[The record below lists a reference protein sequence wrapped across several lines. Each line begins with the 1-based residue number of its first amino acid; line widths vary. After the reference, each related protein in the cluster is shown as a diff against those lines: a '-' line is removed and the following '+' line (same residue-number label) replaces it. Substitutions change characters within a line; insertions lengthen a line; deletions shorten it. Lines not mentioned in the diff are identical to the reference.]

1 MTRTTT
7 SQHSSLGFCVNPV
20 TSAQM
25 DKSQSPLS
33 KSSTPSPS
41 HREALTPGA
50 AGPSTSCLRLVSKA
64 ASSADPLGEQNATI
78 GWVPGRR
85 WCLSAPPP
93 LLLPLLQALLALPL
107 SSLPSSPQSHVCA
120 PRFIPGSFWRG
131 VARRAERRA
140 GQPGRLRRRS
150 DSVPA
155 NQRRG
160 QRLLAQP
167 HGEATPP
174 PPPAQKPRGSAAESL
189 AACSRTSF
197 HTVDN
202 ARFQCGSAFSTRWRM
217 TLGLT

>member
-1 MTRTTT
+1 
-7 SQHSSLGFCVNPV
+7 
-20 TSAQM
+20 M

-174 PPPAQKPRGSAAESL
+174 PPPSPETPRIGRRVTGCVFPHQLSHRRQRSFSVWLRFLHQVAYDSRSHLRAPGLSSSLPGSSGGKP
-189 AACSRTSF
+189 
-197 HTVDN
+197 
-202 ARFQCGSAFSTRWRM
+202 
-217 TLGLT
+217 